1 LVSLAYVHLFAEG
14 PLQEKFCLLAEC
26 IEDAHK
32 LLMDE
37 MIIKSASFGD
47 KRKGHLIDPNRQKA
61 YEQYS
66 YYACNCIFCELTTL
80 CVEIMLEIV

>member
-1 LVSLAYVHLFAEG
+1 MFAEG
-14 PLQEKFCLLAEC
+14 PLQKKFGLLAEC

-47 KRKGHLIDPNRQKA
+47 KCKGHLIDPNREND

-66 YYACNCIFCELTTL
+66 YYACNCIFFELTTL
-80 CVEIMLEIV
+80 CVEIMLEII